1 MQKWS
6 GKSWAYMLVHQG
18 DFEVE
23 IDDCNMMI
31 NDYLVTFVVSILYLI
46 GRHP

>member
-1 MQKWS
+1 
-6 GKSWAYMLVHQG
+6 MLVHQG